1 MGELGRPMKFSEP
14 AQIQNAW
21 EEFKQKYDNASVH
34 EVSAGK
40 VLSVPRPKIY
50 TLGAF
55 QVFIGISRESWGDYR
70 TYPAFS
76 DTIRAIE
83 EEVLA
88 RKTDALVNA
97 EGSTAGLKFDLMAN
111 YGWQEKQA
119 IEQKVEVTSVE
130 VKVLP
135 ALDHAPIATSER
147 EVDI

>member
-1 MGELGRPMKFSEP
+1 MGEIGRPMKFSEA

-21 EEFKQKYDNASVH
+21 QEFKEKCDSAICY

-40 VLSVPRPKIY
+40 VLPVPRPKIY

-55 QVFIGISRESWGDYR
+55 QVYLGMSRECWGDYK

-83 EEVLA
+83 DEILA

-119 IEQKVEVTSVE
+119 IESKVEISSVE
-130 VKVLP
+130 VKVVP
-135 ALDHAPIATSER
+135 AIDNAPISTSER

>member
-1 MGELGRPMKFSEP
+1 MNDVGRPLKFSEP

-21 EEFKQKYDNASVH
+21 EEFKHKCDNAAVY

-40 VLSVPRPKIY
+40 VLMVPRPKIY

-55 QVFIGISRESWGDYR
+55 QVFIGISRESWGDYK

-83 EEVLA
+83 DEVLA
-88 RKTDALVNA
+88 RKSDALVNA

-119 IEQKVEVTSVE
+119 IESKIEVTSVE
-130 VKVLP
+130 VKVVP
-135 ALDHAPIATSER
+135 AVEGAPIATSER
-147 EVDI
+147 EVDV